1 MVEELLQKSRG
12 YQKYLDSRKDERMKK
27 LALITALCTS
37 LIGLTLPV
45 ASQETQP
52 EIPVNASVNADEIS
66 SLIDSW
72 NLEVDL
78 LMKAEIAKE
87 IQEKVGVEIDG
98 IIGRKT
104 VAAINSL
111 GVTTEIERLTRAEN
125 TNTRLA
131 LAVSDGIFTESQA
144 EAIIEGRTQ
153 IRAIKDQVKNGELTK
168 QDAKTEIEVVRENM
182 PSKSDIRAVL
192 GSGKKEKRKKR

>member
-12 YQKYLDSRKDERMKK
+12 YQKYLDSRKDDRMKK

-37 LIGLTLPV
+37 LIGLTLPL

-52 EIPVNASVNADEIS
+52 EIPVNASVNVDEIS
-66 SLIDSW
+66 SLIDRW
-72 NLEVDL
+72 NLEADL
-78 LMKAEIAKE
+78 LMKAELAKE

-168 QDAKTEIEVVRENM
+168 QDAKTEIAAVKENM
-182 PSKSDIRAVL
+182 PAKSDIRAVL
-192 GSGKKEKRKKR
+192 GSGKKDKRKKR